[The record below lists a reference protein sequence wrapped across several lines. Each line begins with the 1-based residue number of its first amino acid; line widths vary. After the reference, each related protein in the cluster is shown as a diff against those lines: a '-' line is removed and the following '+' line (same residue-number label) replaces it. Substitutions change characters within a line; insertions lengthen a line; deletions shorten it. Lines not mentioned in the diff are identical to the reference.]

1 MPSVKVIKRETRH
14 MPAFGHACPAS
25 PYQWE
30 FEDSLVVGLALVAGM
45 DYPEAHA
52 IAEQALDRLSV
63 REGEGAKAYAS
74 RRMADFHARRD
85 AGLPPRWAKVNRV
98 LGFSRVTDGPPPGDY
113 TEADIQPRA
122 FAGHTVTP
130 LLVERRGAEWATL
143 RTFTKDHPA
152 GRHLVFTPGG
162 YVAVID
168 GVVVPCGQGESHWHA
183 RRPRHLRGTTEVL
196 SAWSFTTP

>member
-113 TEADIQPRA
+113 TEADIQPRM
-122 FAGHTVTP
+122 GN
-130 LLVERRGAEWATL
+130 
-143 RTFTKDHPA
+143 PA
-152 GRHLVFTPGG
+152 HLYKGPPGG
-162 YVAVID
+162 AA
-168 GVVVPCGQGESHWHA
+168 PCVHA
-183 RRPRHLRGTTEVL
+183 RRIRGRHRRRGGPLRAGRITLACPPAPSPARDHGGAVRVVL
-196 SAWSFTTP
+196 YNPLTPT